1 MCNLYATRSGHFY
14 LNISGILQK
23 CGTNWNLLINVK
35 RERERWEEKR
45 NIPTHRC
52 FFHVLRM
59 EAEDF
64 YASRYRSEP
73 SRFVRSHEY
82 KLPSRGG
89 GVVERLA
96 AAQRHAWIKKGRAEW
111 SFLPMRNYDPVAAHA
126 AKKKSIDRPIWGDY
140 YETVYHAE

>member
-1 MCNLYATRSGHFY
+1 
-14 LNISGILQK
+14 
-23 CGTNWNLLINVK
+23 
-35 RERERWEEKR
+35 
-45 NIPTHRC
+45 
-52 FFHVLRM
+52 M

-82 KLPSRGG
+82 KLPVRGG

-126 AKKKSIDRPIWGDY
+126 AKKNQSIDPSGAIITRLFITRNNAGPSDAVWCSFWKLLSFVTK
-140 YETVYHAE
+140 TVGKISNAYKKNNKNT